1 MKRWGAWSFQF
12 LGMRMAV
19 DGCADAEPRTEAT
32 STATTT
38 THPTHGTTYR
48 LSTLETVEIQH
59 KNRINMKII
68 NFMLFP
74 FYLLF
79 E

>member
-1 MKRWGAWSFQF
+1 
-12 LGMRMAV
+12 V
-19 DGCADAEPRTEAT
+19 DAEPRTEAT

>member
-1 MKRWGAWSFQF
+1 MV
-12 LGMRMAV
+12 V
-19 DGCADAEPRTEAT
+19 DGCVDAEPRTEAT

-38 THPTHGTTYR
+38 HPTHGTTYG
-48 LSTLETVEIQH
+48 LSTWKTVEIQH
-59 KNRINMKII
+59 KNKISMKII